1 MCGGSACLM
10 PLLEGLGFKFGTK
23 EKDLQLLK
31 FLFAVDRALV
41 QNGTIG
47 PNFTITRAQKADREI
62 K

>member
-1 MCGGSACLM
+1 M

-23 EKDLQLLK
+23 EEDLQLLK

-47 PNFTITRAQKADREI
+47 PNFTITLAQKADREI